1 MAVTF
6 TAITSS
12 KTFGSRWPKRRE
24 LAEDAG
30 IADQDIEFF
39 PALEDGGTET
49 VDRRVVLDVGGHK
62 RGRAAKGLYLIVEFF
77 KAALGAGQGDDV
89 GAFLCQGQGNG
100 TAKPARGPGDN
111 SHAVFKLLCHG
122 FSRLRP
128 EARAAAWRI
137 RR

>member
-1 MAVTF
+1 M
-6 TAITSS
+6 
-12 KTFGSRWPKRRE
+12 GKRCE

-39 PALEDGGTET
+39 PAFENGGAET
-49 VDRRVVLDVGGHK
+49 VNRRVVLDVGGHK
-62 RGRAAKGLYLIVEFF
+62 RGRAAKGLYLIIKFF
-77 KAALGAGQGDDV
+77 KAALGAGKGDDV
-89 GAFLCQGQGNG
+89 GAFLCQRQGDG
-100 TAKPARGPGDN
+100 TAKSARGPGDN
-111 SHAVFKLLCHG
+111 GHAVFKLLCHG